1 MNIGDRLLCREVFE
15 DKYIE
20 KHKEELTK
28 AIQTSALTKYVA
40 RQEQVYYRYSRLWDY
55 RSFTKL

>member
-1 MNIGDRLLCREVFE
+1 MNIDDRVICREIFE

-28 AIQTSALTKYVA
+28 AIQTSMLNKYVA
-40 RQEQVYYRYSRLWDY
+40 RQEQVYYRYSRLWEY
-55 RSFTKL
+55 KSL